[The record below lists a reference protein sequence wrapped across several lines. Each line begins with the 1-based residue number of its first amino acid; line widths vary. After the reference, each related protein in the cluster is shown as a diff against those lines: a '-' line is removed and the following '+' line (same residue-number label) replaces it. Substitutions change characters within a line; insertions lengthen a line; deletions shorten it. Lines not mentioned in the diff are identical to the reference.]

1 MIPKIIHQLWIGP
14 HPCPVEIMHT
24 WKNKHPDYEYI
35 LWDERLIFEE
45 FHLNLLEDNLNNTNL
60 KSIEAF
66 ITMKELVGKTG
77 AALLILW
84 ALGMITIVVLGAG
97 SDGPIDGPELIN
109 AWTFY
114 GFVLGLPTVAIAM
127 MRWGGQK

>member
-1 MIPKIIHQLWIGP
+1 MGWGVAPLVYSRYTNNNNMKQL
-14 HPCPVEIMHT
+14 V
-24 WKNKHPDYEYI
+24 
-35 LWDERLIFEE
+35 
-45 FHLNLLEDNLNNTNL
+45 
-60 KSIEAF
+60 S
-66 ITMKELVGKTG
+66 KTG

-84 ALGMITIVVLGAG
+84 ALGMITIVVLGAS

-114 GFVLGLPTVAIAM
+114 GFVLGLPVIAVAM